1 MSGDRKPIM
10 EMTPNRRH
18 FLAALSSAGL
28 AGLISSSH
36 PRAQERPPETT
47 TIRLAKNRT
56 LCIAPQYV
64 VEDLLRLEG
73 FSDIRFVAQDAG
85 SRKRSH
91 AAISTSLCNSRPSR
105 CSRSTPAPTSRSL
118 RVFMSDALREQTR
131 FFVQAA
137 RL

>member
-1 MSGDRKPIM
+1 MSRDRRPIM

-28 AGLISSSH
+28 AGLIGSSH
-36 PRAQERPPETT
+36 PRAQERLPETT

-73 FSDIRFVAQDAG
+73 FTEVHYVGTDAG
-85 SRKRSH
+85 SGQSK
-91 AAISTSLCNSRPSR
+91 
-105 CSRSTPAPTSRSL
+105 
-118 RVFMSDALREQTR
+118 AL
-131 FFVQAA
+131 A
-137 RL
+137 RGEIDLTLQ